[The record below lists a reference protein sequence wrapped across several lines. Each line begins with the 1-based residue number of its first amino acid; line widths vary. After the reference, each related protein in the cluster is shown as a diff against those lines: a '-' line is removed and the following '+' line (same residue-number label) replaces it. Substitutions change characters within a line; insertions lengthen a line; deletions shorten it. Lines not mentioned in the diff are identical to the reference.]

1 MSNIAITIYTYTYI
15 MSYAV
20 PTRVIL
26 PQIVTGCD
34 AVVSCLGHNLSVK
47 GMFFPPRRLVTDAVK
62 RLTQAIESTN
72 KAESNN
78 KPTKFIL
85 MGSDG
90 VANPGEDDK
99 RATSERA
106 ILTMLRYTIP
116 PHKDNECAASYI
128 SKLDS
133 PSIEWTVVRPTD
145 LINGEAT
152 KYEVFTKPQK
162 SLFGNVRD
170 GITTRANVAKFMV
183 DLIMTNDEG
192 GLWGTWKGKM
202 PVVHDMGDEVAVQ

>member
-1 MSNIAITIYTYTYI
+1 MSR
-15 MSYAV
+15 SQPLSQRHV
-20 PTRVIL
+20 LPT
-26 PQIVTGCD
+26 
-34 AVVSCLGHNLSVK
+34 
-47 GMFFPPRRLVTDAVK
+47 
-62 RLTQAIESTN
+62 TQTS
-72 KAESNN
+72 AESN

-90 VANPGEDDK
+90 VANPNGDDDK

-106 ILTMLRYTIP
+106 ILTMLRYIIP

-128 SKLDS
+128 SKVDS

-162 SLFGNVRD
+162 SLFGNVKD

-192 GLWGTWKGKM
+192 GLWDTWKGKM